1 VQDFAGF
8 FDRLRGGKARCGG
21 GLGALIS
28 AGWRDE
34 HTSINLRR
42 RRAAGVAG
50 LRRLKAATTLGWEH
64 IDAFST

>member
-1 VQDFAGF
+1 MGRAMQAP
-8 FDRLRGGKARCGG
+8 ARRNRQQPQ

-28 AGWRDE
+28 AGPDE
-34 HTSINLRR
+34 YTSINLRR

-64 IDAFST
+64 IDALST